1 MRDPRKDRAERRR
14 AREQERQ
21 QATALFLYDLARPWQ
36 SQTSALA
43 LYASRSAIS
52 PTMADMVRKRI
63 SWDWA
68 AAAIAYRDPEWSEP
82 FNPFALDLDQL
93 GREQREDRECSPP
106 WLEYFDN
113 RERIE
118 QKACEEADRKMNSE
132 REWSRER

>member
-1 MRDPRKDRAERRR
+1 MIDPRKDRAERRR

-21 QATALFLYDLARPWQ
+21 QATALFLHDLARPWQ

-63 SWDWA
+63 NWDWA

-82 FNPFALDLDQL
+82 VNPFALDLDQL
-93 GREQREDRECSPP
+93 DREQREDRECSPP

-118 QKACEEADRKMNSE
+118 QEAREQAGREIDRE
-132 REWSRER
+132 QDWDRDR